1 MDDFWVTFGS
11 LLGHFWVTFGSL
23 LGTLLAVAK
32 ITSKRSLRGALG
44 SAFEAPVGLLGA
56 PRAPFER
63 HFGTREYLGRVLG
76 GSLGVPGGLLGRWKP
91 LKNHWLYRYFV
102 TWGASGGRK
111 KGLWSV
117 LGTHMSSSDGPK
129 VASEG
134 QVGVKVGRSVRG
146 ALSESWKP
154 SRLSGNQITS
164 EAKVYLSDNTYD

>member
-1 MDDFWVTFGS
+1 M
-11 LLGHFWVTFGSL
+11 
-23 LGTLLAVAK
+23 
-32 ITSKRSLRGALG
+32 
-44 SAFEAPVGLLGA
+44 
-56 PRAPFER
+56 
-63 HFGTREYLGRVLG
+63 
-76 GSLGVPGGLLGRWKP
+76 
-91 LKNHWLYRYFV
+91 

-154 SRLSGNQITS
+154 SQLSGNQITP